1 MTDLAALYNRDVADG
16 RLRFTAPN
24 REITISADSGQIRQA
39 LINLIKNGLEAVDGS
54 GQVVVSAIAQG
65 DRAELSVSDTGPG
78 LTAQQREQLFQPG
91 FTTKSHGSG
100 LGLTIVERIVNEHR
114 GAITVDPSAGTGTT
128 FRIRLPLERRA

>member
-1 MTDLAALYNRDVADG
+1 M
-16 RLRFTAPN
+16 RFSPPA
-24 REITISADSGQIRQA
+24 REITISADAGQIRQA

-54 GQVVVSAIAQG
+54 GEVVVTAAAQG

-78 LTAQQREQLFQPG
+78 LSVQQRAQLFQPG

-114 GAITVDPSAGTGTT
+114 GAITVDSGAGTGTT
-128 FRIRLPLERRA
+128 FRMRLPLERRA